1 MQCISSKEL
10 AEVLGVSKDTVN
22 STVQKLELDGVLV
35 EMIFVVI
42 IMVVIYLMKH
52 KLLQL
57 KQRLQSIIILLAVRL
72 TVLHQNLKK
81 IK

>member
-22 STVQKLELDGVLV
+22 STVQKLELDEYSV

-72 TVLHQNLKK
+72 TVLHQNLKR